1 MTPTPPHVQKDT
13 AAWIFYTWA
22 SFFIS
27 NGVMFFGIYH
37 APVDNW
43 IKGFLV
49 MGTLFIVGSS
59 LTLAKTL
66 RDNAE
71 TQRLINRVADAKTE
85 QIISSYEMRH
95 V

>member
-1 MTPTPPHVQKDT
+1 MNPPPPYAQKDT
-13 AAWIFYTWA
+13 AAWIFFTWA

-37 APVDNW
+37 APVDAW
-43 IKGFLV
+43 IKGFLA

-66 RDNAE
+66 RDNIE
-71 TQRLINRVADAKTE
+71 SQRAFTRATDAKTE
-85 QIISSYEMRH
+85 QIVNSYEMRH

>member
-1 MTPTPPHVQKDT
+1 
-13 AAWIFYTWA
+13 
-22 SFFIS
+22 
-27 NGVMFFGIYH
+27 
-37 APVDNW
+37 
-43 IKGFLV
+43 